1 MHAADWGDF
10 HYRIT
15 GKDSQG
21 NLKLEGGWQNNRPY
35 GLSEQNRMVENIF
48 EELDTPG
55 EWYYDRAAS
64 VLYYYPLPG
73 ENPSDCTFEVAR
85 LKHLVELRGDMEHPV
100 KTYVWRA

>member
-35 GLSEQNRMVENIF
+35 GLSEQNRMVETSSRNSIH
-48 EELDTPG
+48 
-55 EWYYDRAAS
+55 RANGITTGRLRYFITTRCLARIQVI
-64 VLYYYPLPG
+64 VLSRLP
-73 ENPSDCTFEVAR
+73 A
-85 LKHLVELRGDMEHPV
+85 
-100 KTYVWRA
+100 